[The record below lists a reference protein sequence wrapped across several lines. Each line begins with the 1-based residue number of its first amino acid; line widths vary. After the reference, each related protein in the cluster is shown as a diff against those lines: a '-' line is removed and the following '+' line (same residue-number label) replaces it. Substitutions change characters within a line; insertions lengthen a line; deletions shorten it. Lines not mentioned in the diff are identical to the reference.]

1 MTRLNCLYRY
11 FQFTSKD
18 SFVMHK
24 LIINLHFWIDFPVK
38 LGRCSSCMQEWLV
51 FFFLSFILTWRCSAM
66 QSAVLL
72 LNIKGYLFLRLICYF
87 SRITGLAVG
96 PSSPFNYLRGS
107 VLYRANQYPDLS
119 IQSKGGISK
128 ILKREA
134 SENKFYTTINEYLTR
149 SRGTWA
155 GFWSALFLTAYTLS
169 GREICDDVA
178 YIVQMGLQRS
188 PCLGVL
194 DSIVA

>member
-1 MTRLNCLYRY
+1 
-11 FQFTSKD
+11 
-18 SFVMHK
+18 
-24 LIINLHFWIDFPVK
+24 
-38 LGRCSSCMQEWLV
+38 
-51 FFFLSFILTWRCSAM
+51 M
-66 QSAVLL
+66 QSVVLL

-87 SRITGLAVG
+87 SRFTGLAVG

-149 SRGTWA
+149 SRGT
-155 GFWSALFLTAYTLS
+155 
-169 GREICDDVA
+169 
-178 YIVQMGLQRS
+178 
-188 PCLGVL
+188 
-194 DSIVA
+194 